1 MSLFILTETSAGYA
15 LLKSKDKK
23 LFKRESLPE
32 DANTAEGISNLYV
45 QLLLW
50 QKKTALVGKQ
60 STQRSLRKFFW
71 LQSTAVLTFLRVAS
85 S

>member
-45 QLLLW
+45 QLPLL
-50 QKKTALVGKQ
+50 QKKKRPFGQAKHPAQPAQKILV
-60 STQRSLRKFFW
+60 
-71 LQSTAVLTFLRVAS
+71 AVDNGTDFLRVAS

>member
-32 DANTAEGISNLYV
+32 DANTVEGISNLYV
-45 QLLLW
+45 ELILW
-50 QKKTALVGKQ
+50 QKKNKRTLARASNPTEPAQVFGFIGQ
-60 STQRSLRKFFW
+60 SY
-71 LQSTAVLTFLRVAS
+71 
-85 S
+85 

>member
-45 QLLLW
+45 QSLLW
-50 QKKTALVGKQ
+50 RKKNAPLGN
-60 STQRSLRKFFW
+60 
-71 LQSTAVLTFLRVAS
+71 
-85 S
+85 

>member
-45 QLLLW
+45 Q
-50 QKKTALVGKQ
+50 
-60 STQRSLRKFFW
+60 
-71 LQSTAVLTFLRVAS
+71 FLF
-85 S
+85 

>member
-45 QLLLW
+45 QSMFWRKKIALLGE
-50 QKKTALVGKQ
+50 QATPQSGRKILVPMN
-60 STQRSLRKFFW
+60 SRTNFFFC
-71 LQSTAVLTFLRVAS
+71 V
-85 S
+85 

>member
-23 LFKRESLPE
+23 LFKRDQLPE
-32 DANTAEGISNLYV
+32 DASSAEGMSNLYV
-45 QLLLW
+45 YPP
-50 QKKTALVGKQ
+50 GE
-60 STQRSLRKFFW
+60 RRKIHSARENCPPSRRKNF
-71 LQSTAVLTFLRVAS
+71 VATISRANTSPPGS